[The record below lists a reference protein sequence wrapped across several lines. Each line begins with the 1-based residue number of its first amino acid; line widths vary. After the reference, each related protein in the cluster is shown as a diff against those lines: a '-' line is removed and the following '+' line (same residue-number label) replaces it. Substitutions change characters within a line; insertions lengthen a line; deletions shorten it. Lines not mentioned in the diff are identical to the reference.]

1 VITQYADGS
10 RLNRSL
16 IGGVAYK
23 RNITFTG
30 SSYPHKKELQD
41 QTVMVPV
48 ALVTVLMSIAYLQKT
63 VQMKDSVMVIYNVD
77 PIEVCGY

>member
-1 VITQYADGS
+1 
-10 RLNRSL
+10 
-16 IGGVAYK
+16 
-23 RNITFTG
+23 
-30 SSYPHKKELQD
+30 
-41 QTVMVPV
+41 MVPV